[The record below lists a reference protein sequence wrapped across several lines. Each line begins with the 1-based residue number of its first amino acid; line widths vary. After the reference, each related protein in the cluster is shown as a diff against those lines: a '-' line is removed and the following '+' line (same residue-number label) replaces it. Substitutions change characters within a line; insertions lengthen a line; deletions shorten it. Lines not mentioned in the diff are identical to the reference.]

1 MYGYNIAAKYIFSS
15 YLLPYISVLTCKWF
29 CHKICCGCF
38 IFCHQF
44 ACIGHFNFCFICCC
58 FYLFSFSFCRMYSVC
73 QKGQH
78 VNLKKNSDYGDQ
90 QTDYSVSKCGD
101 SLTEDKLFDGNIPGP
116 QTLAQREM
124 VKNMIYSNCRSS
136 SVSGKQFQL

>member
-1 MYGYNIAAKYIFSS
+1 MTMYGYNIAAKYIFSS
-15 YLLPYISVLTCKWF
+15 YLLPYISVLICKWF

-38 IFCHQF
+38 IFCHQL

-78 VNLKKNSDYGDQ
+78 ANLKKNSDYGEQ

-101 SLTEDKLFDGNIPGP
+101 RG
-116 QTLAQREM
+116 QTLRWQ
-124 VKNMIYSNCRSS
+124 YSRSTNLS
-136 SVSGKQFQL
+136 SEGNGKEYDLFKLPLLISIR

>member
-1 MYGYNIAAKYIFSS
+1 MTMYGYNIAAKYIFSS
-15 YLLPYISVLTCKWF
+15 YLLPYISILTCKWF

-78 VNLKKNSDYGDQ
+78 VNLKKNSDYGEQ

-101 SLTEDKLFDGNIPGP
+101 RG
-116 QTLAQREM
+116 QTLRWQ
-124 VKNMIYSNCRSS
+124 YSRSTNLS
-136 SVSGKQFQL
+136 SEGNGKEYDLFKLPLLISIR

>member
-15 YLLPYISVLTCKWF
+15 YLLPYISILTCKWF

-78 VNLKKNSDYGDQ
+78 VNLKKNSDYGEQ

-101 SLTEDKLFDGNIPGP
+101 RG
-116 QTLAQREM
+116 QTLRWQ
-124 VKNMIYSNCRSS
+124 YSRSTNLS
-136 SVSGKQFQL
+136 SEGNGKEYDLFKLPLLISIR